1 MDAEPASN
9 GTVPVA
15 PRARSAARRVV
26 RWVAGIVA
34 TLVILLALVLGALRV
49 ALAHVP
55 DYRDQI
61 QAWVNDT
68 THLDVRFR
76 DLDARWRFFG
86 PEIYIT
92 AVEVY
97 APNGGPLLA
106 ESRAASVGVDLWR
119 ILFRAELLPG
129 RLSLIE
135 PEIGL
140 VRTLDGRIEL
150 EGQAALEQQDRR
162 FTIDDLPTGRLDIV
176 DGRLTFTDLKGEL
189 RDLILKAVDASVRR
203 DRNDLEIEAQVELP
217 DNMGSTLDID
227 ASAHGALAEP
237 EQLAWQFAARVREI
251 ELGGWREQFDSV
263 AALPSSGHGS
273 LRLEASL
280 TGRELTA
287 ADLRLQLAQVTLP
300 AVAGG
305 PRAIRY
311 PVIAGDFDL
320 RHDASGWRIIGR
332 DLELSTESHAWAT
345 SNLTANW
352 QRDEHGLVKLSADA
366 TFLRLENLLPLAS
379 LTPDGKWR
387 DRLFEFMPEGEVR
400 ALKAGYTRRDAG
412 DPEMHASARFTGVG
426 FSPVGKAPGLRG
438 LTGEL
443 EGSRLA
449 GHATLDSKAVQ
460 FTMPRKFRAPLSAD
474 LAQGRLD
481 WTRDERGLHLNS
493 RQFKV
498 KNAHASAETD
508 IDLTLP
514 ADDQSPLLE
523 LRSRFHNAVLAEGW
537 RYLPIDKLTGKV
549 LSWLD
554 GAFKAGRA
562 QQGEMVFSGP
572 TRDFPFRGGGGEFR
586 ITFPVE
592 GLTLNYAED
601 WSRLENA
608 AVDVEFLNAGLT
620 AKVKSGTVNGL
631 RVLAGEAQ
639 FVDFK
644 DGNLTIKARAS
655 GDVGAALGYVQKSPD
670 GTVIGA
676 TFMSLRGEGPIAADV
691 DLLLPVKHLADRRII
706 VDTRLDGARV
716 SLADSPHVIEQLTGT
731 LRIEDKRVI
740 SPALNG
746 TYLGG
751 PVHIELAPTAATA
764 SDGRFDNVVRVR
776 ATTPAPALA
785 QALGAPTTVKL
796 DGRVDWRALARLPT
810 LAVNAP
816 EDAVKAPMTLR
827 VDSSLRGAA
836 VDLPV
841 PLAKTAEETRPLR
854 VEIQWPEEREEAL
867 VRATYGSN
875 VRSHLRFTRQADAWT
890 FERGS
895 VRFGEGES
903 RLPAI
908 AGLELRGRVDEIDLS
923 DWLALRPETSTPGK
937 RPVSG
942 YLKSADISAR
952 VFRLFGFSFS
962 EVSGSLIAGE
972 RAWSVSVDGPQARG
986 IVLVPYDFQGA
997 EPLVINMTRLSL
1009 DSEASADAENG
1020 SEPDPRE
1027 WPNVSASIGQ
1037 FSAWGR
1043 RFGFTRAELT
1053 RATDGLR
1060 LDSASAQSASFAMQG
1075 SGAWVVSPQGQQTSL
1090 KLELNSTDVLETMKD
1105 LDYGDSISGK
1115 SGKVVADVS
1124 WPGSPNRN
1132 LLASIT
1138 GRVSIQVDDG
1148 QLLTVQPGAGRIFGL
1163 MSVAALPRRLSLD
1176 FTDFTDKGLAFDTIR
1191 GDFTLKSGDAYTDN
1205 LLLKGPAAE
1214 IGVVGRTGLEQR
1226 DYDQTA
1232 VVTGSLGQSLP
1243 VAGAI
1248 AGGPVVGAALLVFS
1262 QIFKEPLKGMAR
1274 GYYRITGTWDN
1285 PVVQR
1290 VDGSEK
1296 KKAENTVRT
1305 AERPTD
1311 ASP

>member
-1 MDAEPASN
+1 MNAEPSSN
-9 GTVPVA
+9 GIVPPA
-15 PRARSAARRVV
+15 PRPVSRARRVV

-49 ALAHVP
+49 ALTHVP

-86 PEIYIT
+86 PELYIT

-106 ESRAASVGVDLWR
+106 ESRAASIGVDLWR
-119 ILFRAELLPG
+119 MLFHAELLAG

-150 EGQAALEQQDRR
+150 EGQAALEQQDQR

-189 RDLILKAVDASVRR
+189 RDLILTAVDASVRR
-203 DRNDLEIEAQVELP
+203 DRNDLEIEAQVDLP
-217 DNMGSTLDID
+217 DSMGSTLEIEGT
-227 ASAHGALAEP
+227 AHGALAEP
-237 EQLAWQFAARVREI
+237 EQLAWQLGVRAREI
-251 ELGGWREQFDSV
+251 ELAGWREHFASF

-287 ADLRLQLAQVTLP
+287 AELRLQLADVTLP
-300 AVAGG
+300 AIAGG
-305 PRAIRY
+305 PRATRY
-311 PVIAGDFDL
+311 PVIAGDYDL
-320 RHDASGWRIIGR
+320 RHAASSWRLTGR

-345 SNLTANW
+345 SDLAANW
-352 QRDEHGLVKLSADA
+352 QRDQRGLVHLAADA
-366 TFLRLENLLPLAS
+366 TFLRLENLMPLAG
-379 LTPDGKWR
+379 LAPAGKWR
-387 DRLFEFMPEGEVR
+387 DQLFMLMPEGEVR
-400 ALKAGYTRRDAG
+400 ALKSGYARRDAG
-412 DPEMHASARFTGVG
+412 DPEMHVSARFAGVG
-426 FSPVGKAPGLRG
+426 FNPVDNAPGLRG

-443 EGSRLA
+443 KGSTLA

-460 FTMPRKFRAPLSAD
+460 FTMPQKFRAPLSAD
-474 LAQGRLD
+474 LAQGRVE
-481 WTRDERGLHLNS
+481 WTRVERGWHLKS
-493 RQFKV
+493 RQFKLQ
-498 KNAHASAETD
+498 NAHASAETD

-514 ADDQSPLLE
+514 DGEESPLLN

-537 RYLPIDKLTGKV
+537 RYLPIDKLPGKV
-549 LSWLD
+549 LAWLD
-554 GAFKAGRA
+554 GAFVAGKAP
-562 QQGEMVFSGP
+562 QGEMVFSGP
-572 TRDFPFRGGGGEFR
+572 TRSFPFRDGGGEFR

-592 GLTLNYAED
+592 GLTLNYAEG
-601 WSRLENA
+601 WPRLENA
-608 AVDVEFLNAGLT
+608 AVDIEFLNAGLT
-620 AKVKSGTVNGL
+620 GQVKSGTVNGL
-631 RVLAGEAQ
+631 RVLEGNAQ

-644 DGNLTIKARAS
+644 DGDLTIKARAS
-655 GDVGAALGYVQKSPD
+655 GDVGAALGYLQKSPV
-670 GTVIGA
+670 GTVLGS
-676 TFMSLRGEGPIAADV
+676 TFMSLRGEGSIAADV
-691 DLLLPVKHLADRRII
+691 DLLLPIKHLDDRRI
-706 VDTRLDGARV
+706 VVATRIDGARV
-716 SLADSPHVIEQLTGT
+716 AIEDSPQVIEQLAGT

-740 SPALNG
+740 SPELNG

-751 PVHIELAPTAATA
+751 PIHFELAPTAA
-764 SDGRFDNVVRVR
+764 SDGRFDNIVRIR
-776 ATTPAPALA
+776 ATTPGPALA
-785 QALGAPTTVKL
+785 EALGAPTTMKL
-796 DGRVDWRALARLPT
+796 EGRVDWRALARIPT
-810 LAVNAP
+810 LVAAAP
-816 EDAVKAPMTLR
+816 DDAAKPPMTLR
-827 VDSSLRGAA
+827 VDSTLRGAA
-836 VDLPV
+836 VGLPV
-841 PLAKTAEETRPLR
+841 PLAKSAEETRPIR

-875 VRSHLRFTRQADAWT
+875 VRSQLRFTRQQEAWT

-895 VRFGEGES
+895 VRFGDGDS

-908 AGLELRGRVDEIDLS
+908 AGLELRGRVEEIDLS
-923 DWLALRPETSTPGK
+923 DWLDLRPEKPGK
-937 RPVSG
+937 RPVSA

-952 VFRLFGFSFS
+952 VLRLFGFSFS
-962 EVSGSLIAGE
+962 DVSGSLIAGE

-986 IVLVPYDFQGA
+986 IVLVPYELQGS

-1009 DSEASADAENG
+1009 DTEVSTSAERG
-1020 SEPDPRE
+1020 SEPDPRQ

-1043 RFGFTRAELT
+1043 RFGFLRAEIT
-1053 RATDGLR
+1053 HAADGVH
-1060 LDSASAQSASFAMQG
+1060 LDSLNAQSASFAMRG
-1075 SGAWVVSPQGQQTSL
+1075 SGAWTVSPQGQQTSL
-1090 KLELNSTDVLETMKD
+1090 KLELDSTDVLETMKD
-1105 LDYGDSISGK
+1105 LGYGESLSGK

-1124 WPGSPNRN
+1124 WPGAPNPD
-1132 LLASIT
+1132 LLANLS

-1191 GDFTLKSGDAYTDN
+1191 GDFTLKSGDAYTEN

-1232 VVTGSLGQSLP
+1232 VVTGSVGQSLP

-1248 AGGPVVGAALLVFS
+1248 AGGPVVGAALLLFS

-1274 GYYRITGTWDN
+1274 GYYRITGSWDN

-1290 VDGSEK
+1290 VDGSDK

-1305 AERPTD
+1305 AERPTV